1 VEDEIQKQFL
11 HIQELVDTYTET
23 LLTSRSDDE
32 SDLICMLADEA
43 MGALLEMG
51 MEGTGH
57 CPCCGEAGQVIEH
70 PEETKT
76 TYYSNILLEHNLEDS
91 TSRATLY
98 ILDDIEAVGDWEP
111 VDPKEHAAIDV
122 INCVSNLLDKLKLK
136 HGKTDAT

>member
-23 LLTSRSDDE
+23 LVTSRDADE

-57 CPCCGEAGQVIEH
+57 CPCCGEAGIPVEH

-76 TYYSNILLEHNLEDS
+76 TCYGNILLEYSVEDAMV
-91 TSRATLY
+91 RATFYLMDELES
-98 ILDDIEAVGDWEP
+98 IGDWENTSDSSAGKDTI
-111 VDPKEHAAIDV
+111 VALE
-122 INCVSNLLDKLKLK
+122 NLLAKLKLK
-136 HGKTDAT
+136 YPPK

>member
-1 VEDEIQKQFL
+1 MEDEIQKQFL

-23 LLTSRSDDE
+23 LVTSRDADE

-57 CPCCGEAGQVIEH
+57 CPCCGEAGQVVEH

-76 TYYSNILLEHNLEDS
+76 SIYSHILLEHNLEDS
-91 TSRATLY
+91 TSRASLY
-98 ILDDIEAVGDWEP
+98 IMDELEAVGDWEG
-111 VDPKEHAAIDV
+111 VDAQEHAAIDV
-122 INCVSNLLDKLKLK
+122 INCVGNLLDKLKLK
-136 HGKTDAT
+136 YGKTDDI